1 MKREAA
7 EKLEAAAAEA
17 RREKE
22 KLANEEKQERVRIAA
37 EARDEAAKAAAE
49 AKLLDDRM
57 ALELRTATQV
67 TIVCVGGGGR
77 PAMEG
82 LRSAM
87 SSVHFDIRNGASV
100 AAVIEGVGLPGVELK
115 ETDVAAALG
124 AYASAK
130 HRRTLLSCSPFAARP
145 EEFGGTSRLSAYSPN
160 MTYSVGGVR
169 WRHGRPTGQAPSSTR
184 IASARW
190 VRPSARALVVSFSVV
205 RATSRNL
212 FAADVAHMAALLADV
227 VMAGTLATTT
237 DRAVAGMAS
246 ANDRLRPVGTS
257 TMPGHGAFRCGWR

>member
-1 MKREAA
+1 MEREAA

-82 LRSAM
+82 LPSAM

-169 WRHGRPTGQAPSSTR
+169 WRRSGDNLLECVYVKQRSAYGSSAIQYPDRFREVGQTFGQSPRRLVLGGSGYFAELVRGGRGPHGC
-184 IASARW
+184 
-190 VRPSARALVVSFSVV
+190 VV
-205 RATSRNL
+205 
-212 FAADVAHMAALLADV
+212 
-227 VMAGTLATTT
+227 G
-237 DRAVAGMAS
+237 
-246 ANDRLRPVGTS
+246 
-257 TMPGHGAFRCGWR
+257 